1 MYLLDVDTLPLIDN
15 FNARSNVQLF
25 TRGLRPVSQEI
36 LVSQPPRTK
45 IFLDPIG
52 TPIRFTKIR
61 PNLSSGIYIIGGFY
75 GEVRRNV
82 V

>member
-15 FNARSNVQLF
+15 FNAGSNVQLF

-36 LVSQPPRTK
+36 FVSKPPRTK

-52 TPIRFTKIR
+52 TP
-61 PNLSSGIYIIGGFY
+61 
-75 GEVRRNV
+75 
-82 V
+82 